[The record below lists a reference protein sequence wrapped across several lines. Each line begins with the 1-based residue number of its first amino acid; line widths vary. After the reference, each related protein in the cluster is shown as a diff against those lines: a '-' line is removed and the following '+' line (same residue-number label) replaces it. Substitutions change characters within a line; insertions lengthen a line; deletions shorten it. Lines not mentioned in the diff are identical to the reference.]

1 MSSSKRKSDKFMNP
15 IPNNYKYK
23 LYLCEKVIIKS
34 VRKYNRIQVTICFIS
49 VSYHETPQTVY
60 GFRIVV
66 KKKIPVKKF
75 SIVMNQLNHRTKS
88 NMNALNAQ

>member
-49 VSYHETPQTVY
+49 VSYRETLQTVY
-60 GFRIVV
+60 GFRIVA
-66 KKKIPVKKF
+66 KKNTSKKVQYCNE
-75 SIVMNQLNHRTKS
+75 STKS
-88 NMNALNAQ
+88 QN